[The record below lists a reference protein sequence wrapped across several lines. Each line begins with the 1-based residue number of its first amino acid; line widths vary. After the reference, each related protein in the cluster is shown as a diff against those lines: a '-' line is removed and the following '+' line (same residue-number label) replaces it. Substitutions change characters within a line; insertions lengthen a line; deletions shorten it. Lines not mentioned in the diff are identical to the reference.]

1 MKKILILTVSLCFII
16 YNIFSQQ
23 KNKIITP
30 EEFFGFRPGEEG
42 MLFKYQPLINYLN
55 KLDKVSPRV
64 KMIEIGESP
73 MGNKMYIVFLSS
85 EENIKNLD
93 KLKTINRELALNP
106 DIDREEKEKYIR
118 EGKVFTLVTLSM
130 HSNEVGPAQSAPL
143 IAHQLA
149 VTDDPEI
156 LGYLEQVVLMI
167 VPCHNPDGMDMVVD
181 HYLKYKGTRY
191 EGTLLPGV
199 YHKYVGHDNNR
210 DFVSLTQE
218 DTKVIANIYNKAWYP
233 QVLLEKHQMHI
244 DGTRYYVPPVNDPIS
259 ENINEQIWNW
269 TWIFGSAMAKD
280 MTEKGLAGVSQHYL
294 FDEYWPGSTETALWK
309 NIIGLLTECA
319 SVKYATS
326 VYIEPNELKVLS
338 KGLAEHKKS
347 INMPLPWE
355 GGWWKLSDIVEYELA
370 SFYSLIKT
378 AAIHK
383 KEILRLRNDIC
394 QIEVK
399 KGKTEPPYYY
409 VLPSEQ
415 HDRGEMVKLIN
426 LLDEHGINIYK
437 ISDSFTLN
445 NTLLNEND
453 FIVPLAQPFRAFL
466 IEVMEKQTFPV
477 RHYTPGGEIMKPYDI
492 TSWSLPL
499 HMGVKVIKINTYSEE
514 LNKSLIKP
522 EFPLKNNISFPDNYS
537 AVIFPSQFNDSYL
550 AIFKLLNQQI
560 KVERIAEDIDIEG
573 NNIRAGSFIIY
584 SDKINRQKLEKIINE
599 TYIYPVFIT
608 SSITTESDKISI
620 PRIALVESYFHDMD
634 AGWTRYLF
642 DSYSINFKVL
652 RPADIAGRDLT
663 KEFDMIV
670 FPDMDNNVLTEGK
683 YKSAD
688 DSYIVS
694 VYPPE
699 YAKGMG
705 KEGME
710 KVLDFINKGG
720 CVISWGRSAKL
731 FMGSQAITKQNDEKE
746 EFQLPV
752 NDISEGL
759 KKQKF
764 YCPGSLL
771 KIELIDNHPLTWG
784 MQKSA
789 GVFSRGTP
797 VLTTSIPW
805 FDMDRRVIGT
815 LPEKNILLSGYIEN
829 EDLISNKS
837 MMVWIKKGKGQLVL
851 YGFYP
856 QFRASTAGTYK
867 LLFNALLLHDVD
879 YKP

>member
-1 MKKILILTVSLCFII
+1 MKKILLLTVSFCFII
-16 YNIFSQQ
+16 FNTFSQQ
-23 KNKIITP
+23 ENKIITP

-42 MLFKYQPLINYLN
+42 MLFKYQSLINYLD
-55 KLDKVSPRV
+55 KLDKVSPRI

-73 MGNKMYIVFLSS
+73 MGNKMFIVFLSS

-106 DIDREEKEKYIR
+106 DIDPEEKEKYIR

-130 HSNEVGPAQSAPL
+130 HSNEVGPSQSAPL

-149 VTDDPEI
+149 IADDPEL

-181 HYLKYKGTRY
+181 HYNKYKGTIY
-191 EGTLLPGV
+191 EGTKLPGV

-218 DTKVIANIYNKAWYP
+218 DTKVIANIYNKVWFP
-233 QVLLEKHQMHI
+233 QVLLEKHQMQI

-309 NIIGLLTECA
+309 NVIGLLTECA
-319 SVKYATS
+319 SAKYATS
-326 VYIEPNELKVLS
+326 VYIEPNELKVFS
-338 KGLAEHKKS
+338 KGLADHKKS

-370 SFYSLIKT
+370 SFYSIIKT
-378 AAIHK
+378 SAIHK
-383 KEILRLRNDIC
+383 KEILKLRNEIC

-409 VLPSEQ
+409 VFPSDQ
-415 HDRGEMVKLIN
+415 HDQGQMVKLTN
-426 LLDEHGINIYK
+426 LLDEHGINVYK
-437 ISDSFTLN
+437 VSDSFALDN
-445 NTLLNEND
+445 KQINEND
-453 FIVPLAQPFRAFL
+453 YIVPLAQPFRAFL

-499 HMGVKVIKINTYSEE
+499 HMGVKVIKINTYSEN
-514 LNKSLIKP
+514 LNKSLVKP
-522 EFPLKNNISFPDNYS
+522 QLPLKSNISIPDNYS
-537 AVIFPSQFNDSYL
+537 AAIFPSQFNDSYQ
-550 AIFKLLNQQI
+550 AIFKAITRQI
-560 KVERIAEDIDIEG
+560 VVERVTENFEING
-573 NNIRAGSFIIY
+573 NKVRAGSFIIY
-584 SDKINRQKLEKIINE
+584 IDKNNKDKLEKIINE
-599 TYIYPVFIT
+599 INISPLFIT
-608 SSITTESDKISI
+608 KSITAKSDKISM
-620 PRIALVESYFHDMD
+620 PRIGLVESYFHDMD

-642 DSYSINFKVL
+642 DSYSISFKVL
-652 RPADIAGRDLT
+652 RPGDIANKDLS
-663 KEFDMIV
+663 KEFDIIV
-670 FPDMDNNVLTEGK
+670 FPDMDKDVLTEGK
-683 YKSAD
+683 YKAGD
-688 DSYIVS
+688 DTYIIP

-699 YAKGMG
+699 YTKGMG

-710 KVLDFINKGG
+710 KVLDFINNGG

-731 FMGSQAITKQNDEKE
+731 FMGPQAITKQNDEKE
-746 EFQLPV
+746 EFQFPV
-752 NDISEGL
+752 DDISEEL
-759 KKQKF
+759 KKQNF

-771 KIELIDNHPLTWG
+771 KIKLTENHPLTWG
-784 MQKSA
+784 MPKSA

-797 VLTTSIPW
+797 VLITSIPW
-805 FDMDRRVIGT
+805 FDMDRRVIAS

-829 EDLISNKS
+829 EELISNKS

-867 LLFNALLLHDVD
+867 LLFNALLLPEI
-879 YKP
+879 KE